1 MTRHEFLAALH
12 ELLRPPTYL
21 EVGVQ
26 HGTSLNLAV
35 HSEMAIGVDPNP
47 LIQATGNQV
56 IAPMTSDEF
65 FDSYAAW
72 SEYHPRLEDTG
83 IDMAFI
89 DGMHLFEYALRD
101 FCNIERYCH
110 PGSVVVFD
118 DVFPRN
124 EWEARRLAPGDPVL
138 GDWTG
143 DVWKIIPALDSY
155 HPGGLTIYPVDTQP
169 TGTLVVTGFPE
180 HYQPWSL
187 SGDRI
192 EHIAGIP
199 EVPGHIIDRHGALQ
213 PDNALK
219 AITEGLRR

>member
-12 ELLRPPTYL
+12 EALRPRYYL
-21 EVGVQ
+21 EIGVQ
-26 HGTSLNLAV
+26 HGWSLDLAI
-35 HSEMAIGVDPNP
+35 HSEIAIGVDPDP
-47 LIQATGNQV
+47 QIPETGNK
-56 IAPMTSDEF
+56 ILARCTSDEF
-65 FDSYAAW
+65 FTRANTPNMWPDL
-72 SEYHPRLEDTG
+72 PP

-124 EWEARRLAPGDPVL
+124 QWEARRLAPGDPVL

-143 DVWKIIPALDSY
+143 DVWKIIPVLAGY
-155 HPGGLTIYPVDTQP
+155 HPGSLNIRPVDTEP
-169 TGTLVVTGFPE
+169 TGTVVVTGFPE
-180 HYQPWSL
+180 VYQPWSL

-192 EHIAGIP
+192 EYFAGVSDVP
-199 EVPGHIIDRHGALQ
+199 DDVLTRKGAYSPAEVLASIR
-213 PDNALK
+213 
-219 AITEGLRR
+219 

>member
-12 ELLRPPTYL
+12 EIMRPPTYL

-26 HGTSLNLAV
+26 YGTSLELAQY
-35 HSEMAIGVDPNP
+35 SETAIGIDPNP
-47 LIQATGNQV
+47 LVQEHGNQK
-56 IAPMTSDEF
+56 IYRMTSDEF
-65 FDSYAAW
+65 FASA
-72 SEYHPRLEDTG
+72 HPAPADG
-83 IDMAFI
+83 PGWQIDMAFI

-143 DVWKIIPALDSY
+143 DVWKTLPALTEY
-155 HPGGLTIYPVDTQP
+155 HPGNLTLIPVDTEP
-169 TGTLVVTGFPE
+169 TGTLVVYGFPE
-180 HYQPWSL
+180 THTPWSL

-192 EHIAGIP
+192 EYFAGIP
-199 EVPGHIIDRHGALQ
+199 DVPDGVLTREGAYL
-213 PDNALK
+213 PFEALNAVK
-219 AITEGLRR
+219 GGIPR